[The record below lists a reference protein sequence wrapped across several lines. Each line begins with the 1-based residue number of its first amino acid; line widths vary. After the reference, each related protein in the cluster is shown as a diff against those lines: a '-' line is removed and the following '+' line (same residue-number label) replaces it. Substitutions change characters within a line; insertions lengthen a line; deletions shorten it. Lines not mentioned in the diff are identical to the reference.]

1 MLTQAWMN
9 GIAVAV
15 VAGSLAAAWRAI
27 RKPAE
32 KAPKLTGDA
41 RQTDTRAK
49 RRVAEPERDPRPW
62 RIYLNEAEIARREA
76 IKNATAHRP
85 ADEGSASAGSKR

>member
-1 MLTQAWMN
+1 MTQAWVI

-15 VAGSLAAAWRAI
+15 VAGSLAEAWRAI

-41 RQTDTRAK
+41 RQTDARAK

-62 RIYLNEAEIARREA
+62 RIYLNEAEIARRKA
-76 IKNATAHRP
+76 SKIAAASPP
-85 ADEGSASAGSKR
+85 ADKGSASAGSKR

>member
-32 KAPKLTGDA
+32 RAQKPTVNARKTDA
-41 RQTDTRAK
+41 QAK

-76 IKNATAHRP
+76 SKIAAAHRP
-85 ADEGSASAGSKR
+85 ADEESASAGSKR

>member
-1 MLTQAWMN
+1 MN

-15 VAGSLAAAWRAI
+15 VAGSLAAVWRAI

-32 KAPKLTGDA
+32 RAPKPTKDA
-41 RQTDTRAK
+41 RKSNARAK
-49 RRVAEPERDPRPW
+49 RRVTEPERDPRPW

-76 IKNATAHRP
+76 SKDATAHRS

>member
-15 VAGSLAAAWRAI
+15 VAGSLAAWRAI
-27 RKPAE
+27 RKPT
-32 KAPKLTGDA
+32 KRAPKPTEDA
-41 RQTDTRAK
+41 RNRDAREK
-49 RRVAEPERDPRPW
+49 RRVAEPERDTRPW

-76 IKNATAHRP
+76 SKSTAANRP
-85 ADEGSASAGSKR
+85 ADKGSASAGSKR

>member
-1 MLTQAWMN
+1 MN

-32 KAPKLTGDA
+32 KAPKPTEDA
-41 RQTDTRAK
+41 RNRDAREK
-49 RRVAEPERDPRPW
+49 RRVGEPERDPRPW

-76 IKNATAHRP
+76 SESAAAHRP

>member
-15 VAGSLAAAWRAI
+15 VAGSLAAAWRVI
-27 RKPAE
+27 HKPAE
-32 KAPKLTGDA
+32 KAPKPSVDA
-41 RQTDTRAK
+41 RKTVAQAK

-76 IKNATAHRP
+76 IKSATAHRP